1 VKALTVRQPWASLIA
16 AGIKPVENR
25 TWPVPRGFTG
35 PLMIHAAAA
44 VDKTAMDEQHVRD
57 ALGEDM
63 LLPDLPTSAIVAVVG
78 KVEPHRDLIGGHCAP
93 WGLDDCW
100 HWVLSDVRALTVPV
114 PAKGRLGL
122 WTPDEAVLLAAAW
135 EQTKTTAVA

>member
-1 VKALTVRQPWASLIA
+1 MKALTIKQPWASLIA
-16 AGIKPVENR
+16 AGIKTVENR
-25 TWPVPRGFTG
+25 TWVPSQFHGPV
-35 PLMIHAAAA
+35 LIHAAAT
-44 VDKTAMDEQHVRD
+44 VDKAAYDHEHVRK
-57 ALGEDM
+57 ALLEAVGNDE
-63 LLPDLPTSAIVAVVG
+63 LPTSAIVAIVG

-93 WGLDDCW
+93 WGLDGCW

-135 EQTKTTAVA
+135 EQTKTKAVA